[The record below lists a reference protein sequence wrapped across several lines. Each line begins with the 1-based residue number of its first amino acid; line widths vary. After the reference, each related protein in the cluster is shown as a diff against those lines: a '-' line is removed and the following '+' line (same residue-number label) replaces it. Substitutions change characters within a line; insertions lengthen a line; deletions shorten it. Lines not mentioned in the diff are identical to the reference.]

1 MFLYARDYRR
11 AVNMHITISTDF
23 AIMGKLSKL
32 VPSINILKLRY
43 VIITIIIIET
53 RVYYLCINI
62 TINYKLCAMVLTDYR
77 SGNRKISRNCIS
89 E

>member
-32 VPSINILKLRY
+32 VPSINILYRRY
-43 VIITIIIIET
+43 VIITIIIIHSIP
-53 RVYYLCINI
+53 Y
-62 TINYKLCAMVLTDYR
+62 
-77 SGNRKISRNCIS
+77 GN
-89 E
+89 